1 MTTTPS
7 VGPEQLAEAEVILS
21 TATTASNFVSKI
33 DSIARLLS
41 EVMTMLAVNA
51 NRGLPDQVQSIAE
64 SIVRIGQEHED
75 TSNQLSTVEKS
86 TSLELAD
93 VNITLSELTGT
104 MSELQDRVASS
115 ERASGKGR

>member
-21 TATTASNFVSKI
+21 TATTASNYVSKI

-41 EVMTMLAVNA
+41 EVMKMLAINVS
-51 NRGLPDQVQSIAE
+51 RGLSHQVQSIAE

-75 TSNQLSTVEKS
+75 TSNQSSTVEKS

-93 VNITLSELTGT
+93 VNVTLSELRGP
-104 MSELQDRVASS
+104 MSELQYRITSNA
-115 ERASGKGR
+115 RASGK